1 MNDDVRPRHD
11 ATLDADRLGRRQ
23 VTVVI
28 LCALVAMVDGFDT
41 QSIALAAPNV
51 AASWHASPAAFGP
64 IFGIGLFGGLP
75 GAIAFGFNRIGR
87 KPSLLVAMALFA
99 VVSLLT
105 PLTDSVA
112 TLAVVRL
119 ITGFGLGGALPS
131 ITSC

>member
-11 ATLDADRLGRRQ
+11 ATLDAYRLGRRQ

-64 IFGIGLFGGLP
+64 IFGIGLSAVCPARSPSDSTESAANPACWWRWRCSLSFRCSPLS
-75 GAIAFGFNRIGR
+75 RIR
-87 KPSLLVAMALFA
+87 WP
-99 VVSLLT
+99 
-105 PLTDSVA
+105 PW
-112 TLAVVRL
+112 R
-119 ITGFGLGGALPS
+119 
-131 ITSC
+131 